1 MAETKYITKVEYID
15 SSVDFELGND
25 ELYFSLRM
33 EAEYYKVE
41 GGKETKLFSIKFWTK
56 SYDWS
61 VPLYDEDEL
70 CKDDIIE
77 WFNSNSLRA
86 GHVEEKYP
94 ELWKIDFNETY
105 LRFYLGDK
113 DGVPTDDIEYAIEE
127 IWGGGKYELEIE
139 DAWYSNSME
148 TEIKKRID
156 DASQKYVEGYLDA
169 MLSAGCS
176 EEVIKHC
183 YELGLSYTEDWV
195 IYCMLDEDFQKLY
208 TENFIKWDLESYIYQ
223 AIKKSGEQAILHLG
237 DKEVQVD
244 KCTTKTEPIDYK
256 GLKKILSFQCEGVL
270 SRDNPEINNIPI
282 VDDLED
288 RTMGIFKFVHDE
300 ICCDDELNSIFSIDN
315 IDSVVDRLVSLIS
328 KYDGIN
334 IPAPYEDIDDWWGDF
349 NNTINYLVDNH
360 IRTYELAYELV
371 GL

>member
-1 MAETKYITKVEYID
+1 M
-15 SSVDFELGND
+15 
-25 ELYFSLRM
+25 
-33 EAEYYKVE
+33 
-41 GGKETKLFSIKFWTK
+41 
-56 SYDWS
+56 
-61 VPLYDEDEL
+61 
-70 CKDDIIE
+70 
-77 WFNSNSLRA
+77 
-86 GHVEEKYP
+86 
-94 ELWKIDFNETY
+94 
-105 LRFYLGDK
+105 
-113 DGVPTDDIEYAIEE
+113 
-127 IWGGGKYELEIE
+127 
-139 DAWYSNSME
+139 
-148 TEIKKRID
+148 
-156 DASQKYVEGYLDA
+156 
-169 MLSAGCS
+169 
-176 EEVIKHC
+176 
-183 YELGLSYTEDWV
+183 
-195 IYCMLDEDFQKLY
+195 
-208 TENFIKWDLESYIYQ
+208 
-223 AIKKSGEQAILHLG
+223 HLG